1 LQTAGR
7 EDIVMSKVPLTA
19 RGAEKLRAELE
30 QLKRVER
37 PKIIEAIAE
46 ARAHGDLKE
55 NAEYHAARERQ
66 SFVEGRIKD
75 IEGKLSHAHVIDVTK
90 VATNGKVIFGA
101 TVDVLELDKDEEH
114 RFQIVGDD
122 EADSKLGL
130 ISISSPIARALIGKA
145 QGDVASVQAPGG
157 LREFEILEIRY
168 I

>member
-1 LQTAGR
+1 
-7 EDIVMSKVPLTA
+7 MSKVPLTA
-19 RGAEKLRAELE
+19 RGAEKLRSELE
-30 QLKRVER
+30 RLKRVER

-75 IEGKLSHAHVIDVTK
+75 IEGKLSHAHIIDVTM
-90 VATNGKVIFGA
+90 VAANGKVVFGA

-114 RFQIVGDD
+114 TFQIVGDD
-122 EADSKLGL
+122 EADSKLGM

-145 QGDVASVQAPGG
+145 EGDVASVQAPGG
-157 LREFEILEIRY
+157 LREFEILGVRY
-168 I
+168 V